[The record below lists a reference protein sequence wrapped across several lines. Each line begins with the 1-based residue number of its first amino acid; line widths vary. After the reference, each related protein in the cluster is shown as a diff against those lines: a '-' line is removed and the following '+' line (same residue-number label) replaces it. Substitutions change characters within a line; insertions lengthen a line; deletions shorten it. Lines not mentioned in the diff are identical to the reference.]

1 MAGHCP
7 ASRSAFTPVSLNG
20 EHTYCVAPG
29 GMTSGMPLECEFY
42 RRSGVSVLTIVSSRL
57 AMCDT
62 LGDLLPAYSH
72 QSIVDD
78 DRGVLTG

>member
-1 MAGHCP
+1 
-7 ASRSAFTPVSLNG
+7 
-20 EHTYCVAPG
+20 
-29 GMTSGMPLECEFY
+29 MTSGMPLECEFY